1 MTSIYGAAPQQHDQ
15 RLEATMKVVKGVGLK
30 LQKEKCEVGV
40 VQLTYLS
47 GTISADGLKPDQ
59 RKVEAIQNMEK
70 PANKTDLQRFLG
82 MINYLARYVPDLST
96 RTLKMPLRKL
106 VDQNV
111 LWMWSNEQEQALN
124 ELKELVS
131 SEPVLKFYDP
141 NTPIR
146 FQPMQVEVV

>member
-1 MTSIYGAAPQQHDQ
+1 
-15 RLEATMKVVKGVGLK
+15 MKVVKGVGLK

-82 MINYLARYVPDLST
+82 MINYLGRYVPDLST
-96 RTLKMPLRKL
+96 RTLTMPLRKL

-111 LWMWSNEQEQALN
+111 LWMWSNEQEQAWN

-141 NTPIR
+141 NTPIT